1 MVQKVET
8 MGLYEYG
15 RIDLDPDGCDSLFI
29 FERGRDYRRKLLE
42 ISESI
47 IC

>member
-29 FERGRDYRRKLLE
+29 FEREGLQKKIARDQ
-42 ISESI
+42 
-47 IC
+47 